1 MWRWQTA
8 AAILV
13 LFVAVAIVYWFVS
26 SYLDPAGTVLLLFM
40 GFAMGFGYLVIF
52 RGSPDL

>member
-26 SYLDPAGTVLLLFM
+26 NYLDPAGTVLLLFM